1 MKDLNQR
8 PVPAAITQLRAE
20 IEALPRRPGGG
31 RQSVPEALRRR
42 VAVLFKQSGMTVPE
56 FASATTLGKS
66 SIWRWSHRPQKAG
79 KPLPRSEI
87 KSRLKRSPTTGGAF
101 KKVRVLEESSPA
113 ASSIGLRLEGPGGMR
128 ISGLGVE
135 DVARLW
141 KALC

>member
-1 MKDLNQR
+1 MKDQNQR
-8 PVPAAITQLRAE
+8 SVPAAIAQLRAE
-20 IEALPRRPGGG
+20 IEALPRSPGGG
-31 RQSVPEALRRR
+31 RQSVSEALRRR

-87 KSRLKRSPTTGGAF
+87 KSPLKRSPATGGAF
-101 KKVRVLEESSPA
+101 KKVRVLEESSPTA
-113 ASSIGLRLEGPGGMR
+113 DRLTLEGPGGMR